1 MNEVIVQLKNIL
13 DDLNEVCFSSNAD
26 SMEKAMELCEISE
39 RIQHAKCNLKAA
51 INRMIVY
58 QRFDKE

>member
-13 DDLNEVCFSSNAD
+13 DDLNEVSFSSNAD
-26 SMEKAMELCEISE
+26 SMKKAMELCEISE
-39 RIQHAKCNLKAA
+39 HIQHARFHLKAA

-58 QRFDKE
+58 QQFEKK